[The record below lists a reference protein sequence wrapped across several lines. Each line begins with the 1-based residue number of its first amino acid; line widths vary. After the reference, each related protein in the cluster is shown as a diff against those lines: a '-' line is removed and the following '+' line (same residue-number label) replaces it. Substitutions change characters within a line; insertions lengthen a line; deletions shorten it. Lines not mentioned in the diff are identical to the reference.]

1 MLRGY
6 FLNKNAGAE
15 CHNRHGNKEKKG
27 APSKPNRFA
36 QEQALYFPSSISY
49 AAFGNPLK
57 ILIMYPQT
65 RLRRLRTTPVLREM
79 VRETRLEVSDM
90 IAPLFV
96 VPGEKVQREIGS
108 MPGQYNLSVD
118 TATEKALALY
128 ELGIRSV
135 LLFAIPEFK
144 DEVGSSA
151 WHPKGIIPQA
161 IKSIKK
167 AIPDMMVVTDLCFC
181 EYTSHGHCGVMH
193 EGKLCN
199 DETLPNLLKQAL
211 VHAEAG
217 ADIIAPSGMLDG
229 TIGFLRHGLDENN
242 FSEVPLM
249 SYAAKFASSF
259 YGPFRDAVQSAPEYG
274 DRKTYQMDPGNIR
287 EALREVEL
295 DVQEGAD
302 IVMVK
307 PALAFLD
314 VIKAVKDRFQMPTA
328 AYNVSGEYAMV
339 KAAAKM
345 GWLDEKRV
353 MLESLTSIKR
363 AGADII
369 ITYFAEAFA
378 ELRKRGEA

>member
-1 MLRGY
+1 
-6 FLNKNAGAE
+6 
-15 CHNRHGNKEKKG
+15 
-27 APSKPNRFA
+27 
-36 QEQALYFPSSISY
+36 
-49 AAFGNPLK
+49 
-57 ILIMYPQT
+57 MYPHT
-65 RLRRLRTTPVLREM
+65 RLRRLRNSQALRSM
-79 VRETRLEVSDM
+79 VKETHVEVSNL

-96 VPGEKVQREIGS
+96 VPGEKVRREISS

-118 TATEKALALY
+118 ETVKKTQTLY
-128 ELGIRSV
+128 ELGVSSV

-144 DEVGSSA
+144 DEIGSSS
-151 WHPKGIIPQA
+151 WQPNGIIPRA
-161 IKSIKK
+161 IKAIKK
-167 AIPDMMVVTDLCFC
+167 AIPEMMVITDLCFC
-181 EYTSHGHCGVMH
+181 EYTSHGHCGVMKDGH
-193 EGKLCN
+193 LCN
-199 DETLPNLLKQAL
+199 DETLPNLLRQAL
-211 VHAEAG
+211 VHADAG
-217 ADIIAPSGMLDG
+217 ADMIAPSGMLDG

-242 FSEVPLM
+242 FSNLPLM
-249 SYAAKFASSF
+249 AYAAKFASSF

-274 DRKTYQMDPGNIR
+274 DRKTYQMDPANIS

-314 VIKAVKDRFQMPTA
+314 VIRAVKETFDMPTA

-353 MLESLTSIKR
+353 MLEMLTSIKR

-378 ELRKRGEA
+378 ELRKQGQV

>member
-1 MLRGY
+1 
-6 FLNKNAGAE
+6 
-15 CHNRHGNKEKKG
+15 
-27 APSKPNRFA
+27 
-36 QEQALYFPSSISY
+36 
-49 AAFGNPLK
+49 
-57 ILIMYPQT
+57 MYPQT
-65 RLRRLRTTPVLREM
+65 RLRRLRSTPVLRDM
-79 VRETRLEVSDM
+79 VRETHIEVASL
-90 IAPLFV
+90 IAPLFI
-96 VPGEKVQREIGS
+96 VPGEKVRREISS

-118 TATEKALALY
+118 TAVEKAEALY
-128 ELGIRSV
+128 ELGLRSV

-144 DEVGSSA
+144 DEIGSSS
-151 WHPKGIIPQA
+151 WHPQGIIPKA
-161 IKSIKK
+161 IKAIKK
-167 AIPDMMVVTDLCFC
+167 ALPEMMVITDLCFC

-193 EGKLCN
+193 DGELCN

-217 ADIIAPSGMLDG
+217 ADMIAPSGMLDG
-229 TIGFLRHGLDENN
+229 MIGFLRHGLDESNLKN
-242 FSEVPLM
+242 IPLM

-274 DRKTYQMDPGNIR
+274 DRRAYQMDAANIN
-287 EALREVEL
+287 EALREVAL
-295 DVQEGAD
+295 DIEEGAD

-314 VIKAVKDRFQMPTA
+314 VIKAIKDTYKMPTA

-345 GWLDEKRV
+345 GWLDERRV
-353 MLESLTSIKR
+353 MLEMLTSIRR

-378 ELRKRGEA
+378 ELRKRGEV

>member
-1 MLRGY
+1 
-6 FLNKNAGAE
+6 
-15 CHNRHGNKEKKG
+15 
-27 APSKPNRFA
+27 
-36 QEQALYFPSSISY
+36 
-49 AAFGNPLK
+49 
-57 ILIMYPQT
+57 
-65 RLRRLRTTPVLREM
+65 
-79 VRETRLEVSDM
+79 
-90 IAPLFV
+90 
-96 VPGEKVQREIGS
+96 
-108 MPGQYNLSVD
+108 
-118 TATEKALALY
+118 
-128 ELGIRSV
+128 
-135 LLFAIPEFK
+135 
-144 DEVGSSA
+144 
-151 WHPKGIIPQA
+151 
-161 IKSIKK
+161 
-167 AIPDMMVVTDLCFC
+167 
-181 EYTSHGHCGVMH
+181 
-193 EGKLCN
+193 
-199 DETLPNLLKQAL
+199 
-211 VHAEAG
+211 
-217 ADIIAPSGMLDG
+217 MLDG

-314 VIKAVKDRFQMPTA
+314 VIKAVKDTFQMPTA

>member
-1 MLRGY
+1 M
-6 FLNKNAGAE
+6 
-15 CHNRHGNKEKKG
+15 
-27 APSKPNRFA
+27 
-36 QEQALYFPSSISY
+36 
-49 AAFGNPLK
+49 
-57 ILIMYPQT
+57 
-65 RLRRLRTTPVLREM
+65 
-79 VRETRLEVSDM
+79 
-90 IAPLFV
+90 APLFV
-96 VPGEKVQREIGS
+96 VPGERVKREIGS
-108 MPGQYNLSVD
+108 MPGQFQLSVD
-118 TATEKALALY
+118 SAVEKAHALY
-128 ELGIRSV
+128 ELGVSST

-144 DEVGSSA
+144 DEIGSSA
-151 WHPKGIIPQA
+151 WHPQGIIPKA
-161 IKSIKK
+161 VKAIKK
-167 AIPDMMVVTDLCFC
+167 AIPEMVVVTDLCFC

-193 EGKLCN
+193 DGHLCN

-242 FSEVPLM
+242 FSNLPLM
-249 SYAAKFASSF
+249 AYAAKFASSF

-274 DRKTYQMDPGNIR
+274 DRKTYQMDPANGQ

-295 DVQEGAD
+295 DIQEGAD

-314 VIKAVKDRFQMPTA
+314 VIKAVKDQFEMPTA

-339 KAAAKM
+339 KAAAKL

-353 MLESLTSIKR
+353 MLETLTSIKR

-369 ITYFAEAFA
+369 ITYFAESFA
-378 ELRKRGEA
+378 ELAKRGEV

>member
-1 MLRGY
+1 
-6 FLNKNAGAE
+6 
-15 CHNRHGNKEKKG
+15 
-27 APSKPNRFA
+27 
-36 QEQALYFPSSISY
+36 
-49 AAFGNPLK
+49 
-57 ILIMYPQT
+57 
-65 RLRRLRTTPVLREM
+65 
-79 VRETRLEVSDM
+79 M

-96 VPGEKVQREIGS
+96 GPGEKVHREIRS
-108 MPGQYNLSVD
+108 MPGQYNFSVD
-118 TATEKALALY
+118 TATEKAIALY
-128 ELGIRSV
+128 ELGISSV

-144 DEVGSSA
+144 DDVGSSA
-151 WHPKGIIPQA
+151 WHPLGIIPKA

-167 AIPDMMVVTDLCFC
+167 AVPEMIVVTDLCFC

-193 EGKLCN
+193 DGKLCN

-211 VHAEAG
+211 THAEAG

-229 TIGFLRHGLDENN
+229 TIGFLRHGLDENQC
-242 FSEVPLM
+242 SEVPLM

-287 EALREVEL
+287 EAIREVEL

-314 VIKAVKDRFQMPTA
+314 VIKAVKDTFKMPTA

-369 ITYFAEAFA
+369 VTYFAEAFA

>member
-1 MLRGY
+1 
-6 FLNKNAGAE
+6 
-15 CHNRHGNKEKKG
+15 
-27 APSKPNRFA
+27 
-36 QEQALYFPSSISY
+36 
-49 AAFGNPLK
+49 
-57 ILIMYPQT
+57 MYPQT
-65 RLRRLRTTPVLREM
+65 RLRRLRKTPAIRDM

-90 IAPLFV
+90 MAPLFV
-96 VPGEKVQREIGS
+96 VPGERVRREIGS

-118 TATEKALALY
+118 TATEKAIAFY

-144 DEVGSSA
+144 DEIGSSS
-151 WHPKGIIPQA
+151 WQPNGIIPQA

-167 AIPDMMVVTDLCFC
+167 AVPEMTVVTDLCFC
-181 EYTSHGHCGVMH
+181 EYTTHGHCGVMH
-193 EGKLCN
+193 DGKLCN

-211 VHAEAG
+211 VHADAG
-217 ADIIAPSGMLDG
+217 ADMIAPSGMLDG
-229 TIGFLRHGLDENN
+229 TIGFLRAGLDENN
-242 FSEVPLM
+242 FSDIPLM
-249 SYAAKFASSF
+249 SYAAKFASAF
-259 YGPFRDAVQSAPEYG
+259 YGPFREAVQSAPEYG
-274 DRKTYQMDPGNIR
+274 DRKSYQMDPANIR

-314 VIKAVKDRFQMPTA
+314 VIKAVKDTFQMPTA

-339 KAAAKM
+339 KAAAKL

-378 ELRKRGEA
+378 EMRRRGEA